1 MKSTLIASIPALIV
15 LFGLAFGFVTFHLI
29 AQNAEATGAECNYL
43 EYNCRQE
50 RETQQMRAT
59 VIMQSGVKM
68 HRVIECRFVDEY
80 FNTCQII
87 HRNRILYFNL
97 SR

>member
-1 MKSTLIASIPALIV
+1 MRSTLIASIPALVV

-50 RETQQMRAT
+50 RRYAT
-59 VIMQSGVKM
+59 EACNSNNTERCRNARSDAL
-68 HRVIECRFVDEY
+68 RVCSEY
-80 FNTCQII
+80 YRLCQ
-87 HRNRILYFNL
+87 
-97 SR
+97 